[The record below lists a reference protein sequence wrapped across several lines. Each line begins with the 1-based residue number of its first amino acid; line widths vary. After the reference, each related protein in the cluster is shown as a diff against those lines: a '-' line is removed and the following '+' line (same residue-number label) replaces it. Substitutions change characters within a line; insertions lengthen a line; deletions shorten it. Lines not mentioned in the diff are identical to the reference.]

1 MNSDYVNFKKMLGY
15 FVHILRARLENNS
28 ESFVGD
34 EPKAGQGYKG
44 QRIRKSYE
52 KFNYFSLGV
61 AMDVS
66 VSASDVFSKAC
77 YIQWRDTK
85 CDINIIHNANKTA
98 FDAFQLWDGYAQKNI
113 GQLYPIAD
121 LALNSDDDP
130 NQLLKDF
137 YHQFVALLRQS
148 EYWREIKMTP
158 EQLANKLKKAP
169 NIILRGAPGT
179 GKTYL
184 AHQIAANLVTNGA
197 TSDYQ
202 SFLKTATPEQL
213 KQVGFVQFHP
223 SYDYTDFVAGLRPT
237 TRDGQI
243 GFEAKLGTFGEF
255 CRDARESEQ
264 AQLDEL
270 SEDVHDNLYK
280 IAYADLAEK
289 IQNEADFTITGQT
302 KRTNKDE
309 PSEYTFTDL
318 KVKDGDITGGKG
330 LAYKNAYNT
339 NYYSLENLKEY
350 RDSDTG
356 WTYGREIL
364 NEYLENKIIDEH
376 YDEIVTKKFVFI
388 IDEINRGE
396 ISKIFG
402 ELFFSIDPEYRGKQG
417 EVTTQYANLL
427 GDNGKFYI
435 PKNVYIIGTMNDIDR
450 SVDTFDFAMRRRF
463 SFVEV
468 LAEDSAKMLTDEA
481 VIARMKRVNDELVS
495 GEIGLTTDY
504 QIGASYFKQLNE
516 KQSTPEELW
525 EEKLKPLFQDYFRG
539 ERRSAE
545 MVELLAQA
553 YWGND
558 DGTDK

>member
-1 MNSDYVNFKKMLGY
+1 
-15 FVHILRARLENNS
+15 
-28 ESFVGD
+28 
-34 EPKAGQGYKG
+34 
-44 QRIRKSYE
+44 
-52 KFNYFSLGV
+52 
-61 AMDVS
+61 
-66 VSASDVFSKAC
+66 
-77 YIQWRDTK
+77 
-85 CDINIIHNANKTA
+85 
-98 FDAFQLWDGYAQKNI
+98 
-113 GQLYPIAD
+113 
-121 LALNSDDDP
+121 
-130 NQLLKDF
+130 
-137 YHQFVALLRQS
+137 
-148 EYWREIKMTP
+148 MTP

>member
-1 MNSDYVNFKKMLGY
+1 MNSDYVNFKKMLRY
-15 FVHILRARLENNS
+15 FVHILSARLENNS

-44 QRIRKSYE
+44 QRIRDSYE

-85 CDINIIHNANKTA
+85 CDINIIHNANKTE

-130 NQLLKDF
+130 NQLLKSF

-158 EQLANKLKKAP
+158 DQLANKLKKTP

-179 GKTYL
+179 GKTFL

-255 CRDARESEQ
+255 CCDARKSEQ
-264 AQLDEL
+264 AQLEKF
-270 SEDVHDNLYK
+270 SEEIHDK
-280 IAYADLAEK
+280 SFEFAYNDLVKK
-289 IQNEADFTITGQT
+289 IQNEKDFTITGYT
-302 KRTNKDE
+302 KRTLENN
-309 PSEYTFTDL
+309 PSLYTFTDL
-318 KVKDGDITGGKG
+318 TIDGNGVIRGGRG
-330 LAYKNAYNT
+330 LGASSPNT
-339 NYYSLENLKEY
+339 INTYSLNNLKEY
-350 RDSDTG
+350 SNFGT
-356 WTYGREIL
+356 EII
-364 NEYLENKIIDEH
+364 NQYLESQIKDETFLVRH
-376 YDEIVTKKFVFI
+376 YDDIVTKKYVFI

-427 GDNGKFYI
+427 GDNGQFYI

-504 QIGASYFKQLNE
+504 QIGASYFKQLDE

-539 ERRSAE
+539 ERRSTD
-545 MVELLAQA
+545 MVTLLAQA